1 MREKGKRLEE
11 GKWKERKGGR
21 GAVPFL
27 LPPTDTWGSVTIE
40 TFSWLNLISVHSL
53 LLRSLYHSV
62 LYKTLPTEDYD
73 CCSTRD
79 GEKEKKK
86 ITITMMSKMM
96 HTMNIILYLLLTLSL
111 FFSIQHHHPF
121 VLYKN
126 HVWLM
131 LCSTIKS
138 CLCFHVHVCVY
149 VCLHVS
155 AWISRIRG
163 LLVSRNPFSTQNIQ
177 PSICV

>member
-1 MREKGKRLEE
+1 MREKGKKTRG
-11 GKWKERKGGR
+11 GKMKGEKG

-40 TFSWLNLISVHSL
+40 TFSWLNLISVHSF

-62 LYKTLPTEDYD
+62 LYKMLPTEDYN

-79 GEKEKKK
+79 GEKENNNHDVTKWC
-86 ITITMMSKMM
+86 IQWIWYC
-96 HTMNIILYLLLTLSL
+96 IFSL
-111 FFSIQHHHPF
+111 HYHFSIQYHHPF
-121 VLYKN
+121 VLYRN
-126 HVWLM
+126 QVWLM

-138 CLCFHVHVCVY
+138 CLCFHVHVRVY
-149 VCLHVS
+149 ECLHVS
-155 AWISRIRG
+155 AWIFWISG
-163 LLVSRNPFSTQNIQ
+163 LLVSKNPFSTQNIQ